1 MQTFLNK
8 NPNRKKI
15 VKKKEKSAT
24 TTKKNRKMKP
34 DYICESRG
42 GLSVYKYL
50 SSTRIIRWFLFWL
63 VRSWLNASLHNVASR
78 CRRVIAK
85 ITPLCFAFA
94 VHYLHGT
101 RSLLRL
107 VHRDNPEMKKKKMK
121 FTRTRKVRN
130 RKNKIWIKNFGWRVG
145 EKRLLRLR
153 NTITHTHAI
162 VIVRMKKVF
171 P

>member
-1 MQTFLNK
+1 
-8 NPNRKKI
+8 
-15 VKKKEKSAT
+15 
-24 TTKKNRKMKP
+24 MKP

-50 SSTRIIRWFLFWL
+50 SSTRIIRWFLFWW

-78 CRRVIAK
+78 CRGVIAK

-107 VHRDNPEMKKKKMK
+107 VHRDNPEMKKKK
-121 FTRTRKVRN
+121 N
-130 RKNKIWIKNFGWRVG
+130 EI
-145 EKRLLRLR
+145 
-153 NTITHTHAI
+153 HTHQKSEKSEKQNLN
-162 VIVRMKKVF
+162 KKFWMTCGWKKTLEATQHNHAHSRYSNSKNEESISVKIKRF
-171 P
+171 QMFQNGEI